1 MGSEQRRRKKSGKIW
16 TGCLAVLLFLA
27 VLFHGTETIRDEE
40 NWHIYEVY
48 CMGDSITYGSGLGD
62 EERLTASYPARLGQ
76 LLGAGYEV
84 VNYGVKGRTL
94 LDTTEK
100 AYRGTGYIDM
110 VRIQSPDILIIM
122 LGTNDSKQRNWNAKA
137 YKQQY
142 LALVAELQEIPSRPA
157 IYLMAPPEAYAGEDG
172 EIIYGID
179 NTVIRD
185 EIRQIVKEVAEET
198 GEEFIDLYAVT
209 EDHPE
214 YFTDGVHLNREGYE
228 VLARTV
234 YERIREG

>member
-1 MGSEQRRRKKSGKIW
+1 MRAERKGREQNRKTW
-16 TGCLAVLLFLA
+16 AGCLAALLFLV
-27 VLFHGTETIRDEE
+27 VLFRGAETIRDEE
-40 NWHIYEVY
+40 NGHIYEVY

-84 VNYGVKGRTL
+84 VNYGVSGRTL
-94 LDTTEK
+94 LDTSEK

-122 LGTNDSKQRNWNAKA
+122 LGTNDSKQGTWNAEA

-142 LALVAELQEIPSRPA
+142 LALVEELQEIPSKPV
-157 IYLMAPPEAYAGEDG
+157 IYLMAPPEAYAGKDG

-185 EIRQIVKEVAEET
+185 EIREIVKEVAEET

-228 VLARTV
+228 VLAHAV
-234 YERIREG
+234 YESIHEG